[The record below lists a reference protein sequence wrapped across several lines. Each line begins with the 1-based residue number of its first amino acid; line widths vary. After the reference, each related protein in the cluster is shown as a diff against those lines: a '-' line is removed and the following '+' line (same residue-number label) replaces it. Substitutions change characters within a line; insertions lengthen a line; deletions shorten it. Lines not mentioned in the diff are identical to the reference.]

1 MVRFIISDRTVF
13 TVIAINAVAL
23 FLDAFPAIQR
33 VSHNVLFWVDYVCA
47 IFFVLEI
54 SLKVREFTFRGYW
67 SSAWNR
73 FDFFIVAISLP
84 VLLSP
89 FLDLRSFSVFL
100 VLRLSRLFRLF
111 KILRFIPNGELIA
124 AGLVRSLKA
133 SVGVFLA
140 LFFLNLMFAL
150 GATLIFGERL
160 PQHFGNP
167 IVSIYTLFRVF
178 TVEGWYEIPDLL
190 LSETSSSAWVF
201 LVRGYFTASVLIG
214 GILGLS
220 LANAVFVDE
229 MTVDNTKNLEAMV
242 GELRR
247 DVAGLRQELR
257 TRGS

>member
-1 MVRFIISDRTVF
+1 
-13 TVIAINAVAL
+13 
-23 FLDAFPAIQR
+23 
-33 VSHNVLFWVDYVCA
+33 
-47 IFFVLEI
+47 
-54 SLKVREFTFRGYW
+54 
-67 SSAWNR
+67 
-73 FDFFIVAISLP
+73 
-84 VLLSP
+84 
-89 FLDLRSFSVFL
+89 
-100 VLRLSRLFRLF
+100 
-111 KILRFIPNGELIA
+111 
-124 AGLVRSLKA
+124 
-133 SVGVFLA
+133 
-140 LFFLNLMFAL
+140 MFAL
-150 GATLIFGERL
+150 GATLIFGDRL

-229 MTVDNTKNLEAMV
+229 MTVDNTKDLEAMV